1 MSESEI
7 RALNI
12 KRGTLKAQITRFKN
26 FLSTFDE
33 YESEVEE
40 LESRLA
46 DLNTIFR
53 SFDDIQGQIEYL
65 NPNENNETERE
76 NFENTYYKVNAEAKK
91 LISRLRRDDIA
102 LEAGHFTSLIHND
115 RSLDNVEKFFY
126 LRSCLKGEAAQLIQ
140 SLKTTEINYEV
151 AWNLLRETYENKRL
165 IVDNHIK
172 ALFELSPVKT
182 ESHTYLRKLINNFNK
197 NLNAI
202 EVLIDSQEL
211 CHRLLIH
218 LLVNKLDSVTRNK
231 YEEHAENLEN
241 LTVTD
246 VIAFLTKRSNVLEKL
261 YNKGNKPKTDRNF
274 TREER
279 VVCNV
284 NTNSHNSCAFCGKGH
299 SNFDCKNYN
308 KLSVKEKYDLI
319 SKHRLCSNC
328 LRPGHY
334 QRDCRSSGCKKCNS
348 RHHISLCRQA
358 SLVKD
363 SECDNSMSNHNS
375 NNLMTS
381 SGGAR
386 QGSEAR
392 GNGDVRTLEQTT
404 PVRADGQDRNR
415 KSADDP
421 ICNNNST
428 RAVVTT
434 TVHTGA
440 VSSGVEGAQING
452 AKAGAVI
459 SAHTARHFNKVVL
472 ATTHVLVRDAHGN
485 LVKCRALLDP
495 GSMSNFVTK
504 EFAKQLDLKI
514 TDVTIEVK
522 GVNRT
527 ASQIFE
533 KIEATISSIDHRYK
547 IRENFYIIDKI
558 TNDLP
563 ITSFEKSLVKIPD
576 GIKLADEHFNV
587 SSPVQMLLG
596 ADVYYRAV
604 RIGQIKESR
613 NDPVISKTAFG
624 WIIGGYI
631 SAIGK
636 SQKAVSMLAIAN
648 EQLHQEIEKFWQI
661 ENIDEQRKFT
671 AEELECQTHFEKT
684 YTRDRTGRFVV
695 ALPFKENANQLGD
708 TKNMAV
714 QRFFNLEK
722 RLDKNNEMKRMYI
735 DFMREYER
743 LGHMSEID
751 LISDVEEK
759 KVYLPHHG
767 VLRESSTTT
776 KLRVVFDASAQSDT
790 GLSLNN
796 VLKVGPVL
804 QRDLFSILL
813 SFRKHNAVITADV
826 EKMYRQILVTDAD
839 RNFQRI
845 VWRENRDSELKHYR
859 LNTVTYGTAPASFL
873 AVRSLHQAAN
883 DFEDIYP
890 AATNIIK
897 QDFYM
902 DDLISGSDTVE
913 EVKRLRS
920 EITKILNHACM
931 PLRKWASNK
940 SDVLEGM
947 GASNKNFEIAGDKT
961 SKILGLSWDAD
972 NDTFSYPTEIE
983 PASRVTKR
991 TVLSTVAK
999 LFDPLG
1005 LLGPIVVKAKLIIQA
1020 LWREGF
1026 NWDESISVELHTSWT
1041 NLLNDLSNI
1050 GEITIPRQVTQTK
1063 FVQIILH
1070 AFCDSSER
1078 AYGACVYVVTVNEQG
1093 ERQSNLLC
1101 AKSRVAPLKTIAL
1114 PKLELCGAVLLADL
1128 VQKVTEQIDIK
1139 FDKKY
1144 YWTDS
1149 MVALSWIKGN
1159 PSSWKTFVA
1168 NRVSHIQEKTQ
1179 KHEWRHIRSELN
1191 PADLLSRGT
1200 SLSMLKSSRLWWNGP
1215 EFLLSSED
1223 KWPESKY
1230 AEPVEVP
1237 EKRKSVQLCFLSNS
1251 GLDNSILERYSSLSK
1266 LQRVVAYILRFA
1278 NNSKNKSNTKR
1289 TGDLSREELDESIK
1303 VLIRKVQ
1310 ASSFPEEIHYLHN
1323 NKPLRKSSKL
1333 LSLSPFL
1340 DDERLLRVGGRL
1352 NKSMC
1357 DYGKRHPY
1365 ILPSKHVFTTLVIN
1379 QEHKKCL
1386 HAGVQTVLANIRTKF
1401 WPIHGKSAVRAILRK
1416 CVICFRARP
1425 SSETPIMGEIPT
1437 DRLIPGRPFLT
1448 IESILNSRPL
1458 TPISCDPKDYSALTP
1473 SHFLISD
1480 TMLAIPERYPEDTTP
1495 VNRLKMYERL
1505 QAITSHFWRRWSKEY
1520 LTTLQQRTKW
1530 RRNQS
1535 SRLKVGDLVVLRED
1549 DLPVQQWRLGR
1560 VCELHPGKDGVVRVV
1575 SVKTSSG
1582 VTKRGVVKVCALPI
1596 DRE

>member
-1 MSESEI
+1 
-7 RALNI
+7 
-12 KRGTLKAQITRFKN
+12 
-26 FLSTFDE
+26 
-33 YESEVEE
+33 
-40 LESRLA
+40 
-46 DLNTIFR
+46 
-53 SFDDIQGQIEYL
+53 
-65 NPNENNETERE
+65 
-76 NFENTYYKVNAEAKK
+76 
-91 LISRLRRDDIA
+91 
-102 LEAGHFTSLIHND
+102 
-115 RSLDNVEKFFY
+115 
-126 LRSCLKGEAAQLIQ
+126 
-140 SLKTTEINYEV
+140 
-151 AWNLLRETYENKRL
+151 
-165 IVDNHIK
+165 
-172 ALFELSPVKT
+172 
-182 ESHTYLRKLINNFNK
+182 
-197 NLNAI
+197 
-202 EVLIDSQEL
+202 
-211 CHRLLIH
+211 
-218 LLVNKLDSVTRNK
+218 
-231 YEEHAENLEN
+231 
-241 LTVTD
+241 
-246 VIAFLTKRSNVLEKL
+246 
-261 YNKGNKPKTDRNF
+261 
-274 TREER
+274 
-279 VVCNV
+279 
-284 NTNSHNSCAFCGKGH
+284 
-299 SNFDCKNYN
+299 
-308 KLSVKEKYDLI
+308 
-319 SKHRLCSNC
+319 
-328 LRPGHY
+328 
-334 QRDCRSSGCKKCNS
+334 
-348 RHHISLCRQA
+348 
-358 SLVKD
+358 
-363 SECDNSMSNHNS
+363 
-375 NNLMTS
+375 
-381 SGGAR
+381 
-386 QGSEAR
+386 
-392 GNGDVRTLEQTT
+392 
-404 PVRADGQDRNR
+404 
-415 KSADDP
+415 
-421 ICNNNST
+421 
-428 RAVVTT
+428 
-434 TVHTGA
+434 
-440 VSSGVEGAQING
+440 
-452 AKAGAVI
+452 
-459 SAHTARHFNKVVL
+459 
-472 ATTHVLVRDAHGN
+472 
-485 LVKCRALLDP
+485 
-495 GSMSNFVTK
+495 
-504 EFAKQLDLKI
+504 
-514 TDVTIEVK
+514 
-522 GVNRT
+522 
-527 ASQIFE
+527 
-533 KIEATISSIDHRYK
+533 
-547 IRENFYIIDKI
+547 
-558 TNDLP
+558 
-563 ITSFEKSLVKIPD
+563 
-576 GIKLADEHFNV
+576 
-587 SSPVQMLLG
+587 
-596 ADVYYRAV
+596 
-604 RIGQIKESR
+604 
-613 NDPVISKTAFG
+613 
-624 WIIGGYI
+624 
-631 SAIGK
+631 
-636 SQKAVSMLAIAN
+636 MLAIAN

-897 QDFYM
+897 QDVYM

-1200 SLSMLKSSRLWWNGP
+1200 SLSMLKGSRLWWNGP

-1448 IESILNSRPL
+1448 VGVDFAGPILIKDGTLKTRKLVKAYICVFVCFTTKATHLELVGDLTTQSFLNCLKRFVARRGLCRTIYSDNGSNFVGARNEMIKTLNCIRQNVSNERIRSFLLDNQITWKFIPPRLPHQGGLWEAAVKSAKTLLVKVMGNAYLNFEQLYTILCQIESILNSRPL

>member
-1 MSESEI
+1 
-7 RALNI
+7 
-12 KRGTLKAQITRFKN
+12 
-26 FLSTFDE
+26 
-33 YESEVEE
+33 
-40 LESRLA
+40 
-46 DLNTIFR
+46 
-53 SFDDIQGQIEYL
+53 
-65 NPNENNETERE
+65 
-76 NFENTYYKVNAEAKK
+76 
-91 LISRLRRDDIA
+91 
-102 LEAGHFTSLIHND
+102 
-115 RSLDNVEKFFY
+115 
-126 LRSCLKGEAAQLIQ
+126 
-140 SLKTTEINYEV
+140 
-151 AWNLLRETYENKRL
+151 
-165 IVDNHIK
+165 
-172 ALFELSPVKT
+172 
-182 ESHTYLRKLINNFNK
+182 
-197 NLNAI
+197 
-202 EVLIDSQEL
+202 
-211 CHRLLIH
+211 
-218 LLVNKLDSVTRNK
+218 
-231 YEEHAENLEN
+231 
-241 LTVTD
+241 
-246 VIAFLTKRSNVLEKL
+246 
-261 YNKGNKPKTDRNF
+261 
-274 TREER
+274 
-279 VVCNV
+279 
-284 NTNSHNSCAFCGKGH
+284 
-299 SNFDCKNYN
+299 
-308 KLSVKEKYDLI
+308 
-319 SKHRLCSNC
+319 
-328 LRPGHY
+328 
-334 QRDCRSSGCKKCNS
+334 
-348 RHHISLCRQA
+348 
-358 SLVKD
+358 
-363 SECDNSMSNHNS
+363 
-375 NNLMTS
+375 
-381 SGGAR
+381 
-386 QGSEAR
+386 
-392 GNGDVRTLEQTT
+392 
-404 PVRADGQDRNR
+404 
-415 KSADDP
+415 
-421 ICNNNST
+421 
-428 RAVVTT
+428 
-434 TVHTGA
+434 
-440 VSSGVEGAQING
+440 
-452 AKAGAVI
+452 
-459 SAHTARHFNKVVL
+459 
-472 ATTHVLVRDAHGN
+472 
-485 LVKCRALLDP
+485 
-495 GSMSNFVTK
+495 MSNFVTK

-514 TDVTIEVK
+514 TDVTIEVE

-695 ALPFKENANQLGD
+695 ALPFKEN
-708 TKNMAV
+708 
-714 QRFFNLEK
+714 
-722 RLDKNNEMKRMYI
+722 
-735 DFMREYER
+735 
-743 LGHMSEID
+743 
-751 LISDVEEK
+751 
-759 KVYLPHHG
+759 
-767 VLRESSTTT
+767 
-776 KLRVVFDASAQSDT
+776 
-790 GLSLNN
+790 
-796 VLKVGPVL
+796 
-804 QRDLFSILL
+804 
-813 SFRKHNAVITADV
+813 
-826 EKMYRQILVTDAD
+826 
-839 RNFQRI
+839 RI
-845 VWRENRDSELKHYR
+845 VWRENRNSELKHYR

-1179 KHEWRHIRSELN
+1179 KH
-1191 PADLLSRGT
+1191 
-1200 SLSMLKSSRLWWNGP
+1200 
-1215 EFLLSSED
+1215 
-1223 KWPESKY
+1223 
-1230 AEPVEVP
+1230 
-1237 EKRKSVQLCFLSNS
+1237 
-1251 GLDNSILERYSSLSK
+1251 
-1266 LQRVVAYILRFA
+1266 
-1278 NNSKNKSNTKR
+1278 
-1289 TGDLSREELDESIK
+1289 
-1303 VLIRKVQ
+1303 
-1310 ASSFPEEIHYLHN
+1310 
-1323 NKPLRKSSKL
+1323 
-1333 LSLSPFL
+1333 
-1340 DDERLLRVGGRL
+1340 
-1352 NKSMC
+1352 
-1357 DYGKRHPY
+1357 
-1365 ILPSKHVFTTLVIN
+1365 
-1379 QEHKKCL
+1379 
-1386 HAGVQTVLANIRTKF
+1386 
-1401 WPIHGKSAVRAILRK
+1401 
-1416 CVICFRARP
+1416 
-1425 SSETPIMGEIPT
+1425 
-1437 DRLIPGRPFLT
+1437 
-1448 IESILNSRPL
+1448 
-1458 TPISCDPKDYSALTP
+1458 
-1473 SHFLISD
+1473 
-1480 TMLAIPERYPEDTTP
+1480 
-1495 VNRLKMYERL
+1495 
-1505 QAITSHFWRRWSKEY
+1505 FWRRWSKEY